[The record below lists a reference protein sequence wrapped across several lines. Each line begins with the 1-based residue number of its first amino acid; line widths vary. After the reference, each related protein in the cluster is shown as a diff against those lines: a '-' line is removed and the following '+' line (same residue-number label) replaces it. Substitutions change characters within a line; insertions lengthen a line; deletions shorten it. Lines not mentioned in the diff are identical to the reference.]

1 MQWTAW
7 TTLAALAVYFWML
20 ANVGRARGKFKIAAP
35 ATDGPSEFQSVLRV
49 QMNTVEQ
56 MVMFLPALW
65 MCAFYFG
72 DRSAA
77 LGGAVWIIGRI
88 LYAIG
93 YYKAPAKRSVGFAL
107 TMLGTL
113 GLMIATAVG
122 LLSF

>member
-35 ATDGPSEFQSVLRV
+35 STDGPIGFQSVLRV

-56 MVMFLPALW
+56 LIMFLPALW
-65 MCAFYFG
+65 MCAFYFS
-72 DRSAA
+72 DRWAA
-77 LGGAVWIIGRI
+77 LGGAVWIVGRI
-88 LYAIG
+88 IYAIG
-93 YYKAPAKRSVGFAL
+93 YYKAPAKRAFGFAL

-113 GLMIATAVG
+113 GLMIGTAVG